1 MESMLFLL
9 VLGFI
14 SVGYCL
20 DQLSAFLNL
29 GAFRLA
35 PVPEF
40 RGRVTDDAFSKS
52 RQYCSVNT
60 WFGFLSSTFSLFLIL
75 GMIFFG
81 GFNVVDQFIR
91 SYFHPSTSE
100 IMLGLAYIFSL
111 YFGSS
116 LLNIPFSLYKT
127 FVIEAKFGFNQM
139 TLRTFFLDYFKGG
152 FLSIFLGGGL
162 LSALLWFFSV
172 MGASAWVWCW
182 ILYMVF
188 QGVMMII
195 APLWIMPLFN
205 RFEPLDECVLKT
217 RICACSKRLGFD
229 IEGVYV
235 MDGSRR
241 STKANAFFSGFG
253 ASRRIVFYDTLI
265 KNHSVDE
272 LAAIF
277 THEVGHYK
285 HHHMIKGLLLSG
297 LQGGVMF
304 YVLDLVLLHP
314 GLFQVF
320 SMSHHSIYA
329 SFVFFG
335 FLYLPLGLLIGL
347 FGNYL
352 SQLI

>member
-152 FLSIFLGGGL
+152 FL
-162 LSALLWFFSV
+162 
-172 MGASAWVWCW
+172 
-182 ILYMVF
+182 
-188 QGVMMII
+188 
-195 APLWIMPLFN
+195 
-205 RFEPLDECVLKT
+205 
-217 RICACSKRLGFD
+217 
-229 IEGVYV
+229 
-235 MDGSRR
+235 
-241 STKANAFFSGFG
+241 
-253 ASRRIVFYDTLI
+253 
-265 KNHSVDE
+265 
-272 LAAIF
+272 
-277 THEVGHYK
+277 
-285 HHHMIKGLLLSG
+285 
-297 LQGGVMF
+297 
-304 YVLDLVLLHP
+304 
-314 GLFQVF
+314 
-320 SMSHHSIYA
+320 
-329 SFVFFG
+329 
-335 FLYLPLGLLIGL
+335 
-347 FGNYL
+347 
-352 SQLI
+352 